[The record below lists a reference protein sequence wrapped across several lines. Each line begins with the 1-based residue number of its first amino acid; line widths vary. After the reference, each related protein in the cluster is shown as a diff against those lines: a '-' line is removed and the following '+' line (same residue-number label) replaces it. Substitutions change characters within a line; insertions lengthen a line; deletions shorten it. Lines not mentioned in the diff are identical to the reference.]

1 MPTTP
6 SARRRGRLPAAE
18 RAARERAILDIAL
31 AELIERGA
39 DGLSMLGVA
48 RRAGASK
55 ETLYAWFG
63 DRDGLL
69 AALIE
74 RNADQAISGVRDA
87 LDRPDNDARTT
98 LVGFAIGLLRLLT
111 GPASLALNRAAMSS
125 PALAERLL
133 RSGRHR
139 VGPHVE
145 TYLAVLDDANTI
157 AAPDPAA
164 SFELLYGLVVRD
176 LQIRVL
182 LGEPPPRPK
191 ELAAR
196 AAVAVDQFLRLGA
209 VSD

>member
-1 MPTTP
+1 M
-6 SARRRGRLPAAE
+6 PAAE
-18 RAARERAILDIAL
+18 RAARERAILDVAL
-31 AELIERGA
+31 EELIEHGA

-69 AALIE
+69 TALIE
-74 RNADQAISGVRDA
+74 RNADEAVVGVRGA
-87 LDRPDNDARTT
+87 LDRPDDDARTV

-111 GPASLALNRAAMSS
+111 GPASLALNRAAMSA

-139 VGPHVE
+139 VGPLVE
-145 TYLAVLDDANTI
+145 TYLAALDDADTLT
-157 AAPDPAA
+157 APDPAA

-182 LGEPPPRPK
+182 LGEPVPPPR

-196 AAVAVDQFLRLGA
+196 AAMAVDQFLRLGA
-209 VSD
+209 TSD